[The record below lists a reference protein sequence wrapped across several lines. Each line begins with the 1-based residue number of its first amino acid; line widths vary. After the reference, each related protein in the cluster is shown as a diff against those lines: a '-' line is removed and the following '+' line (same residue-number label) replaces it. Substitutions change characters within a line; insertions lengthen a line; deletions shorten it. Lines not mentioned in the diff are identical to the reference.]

1 MIYRLNFPDNS
12 RRYIQYESVLVI
24 VGQYKLSIGR
34 NESIG
39 PSTDHGQFEEFTWR
53 RVESERAIGD
63 ERSAALWKTG
73 C

>member
-1 MIYRLNFPDNS
+1 MKYRLNFPGNP

-39 PSTDHGQFEEFTWR
+39 PSTDHGQFEEFT
-53 RVESERAIGD
+53 
-63 ERSAALWKTG
+63 
-73 C
+73 

>member
-1 MIYRLNFPDNS
+1 MEYRLNFPDNS

-39 PSTDHGQFEEFTWR
+39 PYDQFEEFAWR